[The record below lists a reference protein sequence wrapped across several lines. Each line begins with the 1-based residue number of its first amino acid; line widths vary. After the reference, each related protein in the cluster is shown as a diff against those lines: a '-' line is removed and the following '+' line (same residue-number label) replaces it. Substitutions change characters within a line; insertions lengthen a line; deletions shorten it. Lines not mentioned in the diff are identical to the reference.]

1 MGDHN
6 IILIVMLK
14 HQRNI
19 SVTVD
24 VLPSI
29 SAINIIV
36 ISAQSRRVDTAES
49 DSGCMN
55 MHHGSMVVTGS
66 SEGVSERRGR
76 KPIC

>member
-1 MGDHN
+1 MGAHN
-6 IILIVMLK
+6 ITHIVMLK

-24 VLPSI
+24 VPPSV

-36 ISAQSRRVDTAES
+36 ISAQSRRVDTTEL

-66 SEGVSERRGR
+66 LEGVSERRGR
-76 KPIC
+76 KPVC

>member
-36 ISAQSRRVDTAES
+36 ISAQSRRVDIAES

-55 MHHGSMVVTGS
+55 MHHGSMVVMGS

-76 KPIC
+76 KFVC